1 MTRNQIRWKIRISR
15 LIILAVI
22 LISIVVGANYFLKN
36 HFLYGTVI
44 EGVNCSF
51 LSVEDAKEKIDNSL
65 GNKIIKFSLVSD
77 KEYSVLARELGIG
90 VDEKQI
96 EKIFKN
102 QHENPEEQRKYS
114 LKGFIIFDKAKLQEL
129 FELIPELQEE
139 NMIKPQNA
147 YITWNQLEFSIE
159 SEVIGNEIDLD
170 KAFSFASA
178 QIKQGERE
186 ISFSSMTNQFPEIYS
201 EDLETERDEL
211 NSIVKSSIIFKLSNG
226 EVVTLDVNT
235 IKDWVYQDENGKFH
249 IDIENG
255 VQKFVE
261 NLNNLVEEANSQ
273 ISFKATDYNEP
284 IILDIPENLRAH
296 LDIEKQTAEIFKML
310 RDGKSYTVDP
320 IYDKAIFTDIL
331 NSYVELDISRQHIWL
346 YVNGELIM
354 DTPCVTGNVSLGYD
368 TPTGIFYL
376 LNKNEDVY
384 LEGYN
389 RDGSKYSSFV
399 DYWMRFYEGVGFHD
413 ATWRSQFG
421 GNIYLT
427 NGSHGCVNMP
437 KDAAIILYEYINE
450 TMPII
455 VYNSQL

>member
-22 LISIVVGANYFLKN
+22 LISIGVGANYFLKN

-65 GNKIIKFSLVSD
+65 GNKIIKFSFASE
-77 KEYSVLARELGIG
+77 KEYSILARELGIG

-102 QHENPEEQRKYS
+102 QHENPKEQRKYS

-261 NLNNLVEEANSQ
+261 NLNNLVEEAHSQ

-310 RDGKSYTVDP
+310 GNGESYTVEP
-320 IYDKAIFTDIL
+320 IYDKALFTDTF

-354 DTPCVTGNVSLGYD
+354 DTPCVTGNISLGYD

>member
-310 RDGKSYTVDP
+310 ENGESYTVEP
-320 IYDKAIFTDIL
+320 IYDKGLFTDTF

>member
-22 LISIVVGANYFLKN
+22 LISIGVGANYFLKN

-65 GNKIIKFSLVSD
+65 GNKIIKFSFASE
-77 KEYSVLARELGIG
+77 KEYSILARELGIG

-102 QHENPEEQRKYS
+102 QHENPKEQRKYS

-159 SEVIGNEIDLD
+159 SEVIGNEIDSD

-186 ISFSSMTNQFPEIYS
+186 ISFSSMTNQFPEVYS

-261 NLNNLVEEANSQ
+261 NLNNLVEEAHSQ
-273 ISFKATDYNEP
+273 ISFKATDHDEA
-284 IILDIPENLRAH
+284 IILNIPENLRAH

-310 RDGKSYTVDP
+310 GNGESYTVEP
-320 IYDKAIFTDIL
+320 IYDKALFTDTF

>member
-22 LISIVVGANYFLKN
+22 LISIGVGANYFLKN

-90 VDEKQI
+90 VDTQQI

-102 QHENPEEQRKYS
+102 QHENPKEQRKYS

-147 YITWNQLEFSIE
+147 YITWNEIEFSIE
-159 SEVIGNEIDLD
+159 SEVIGNEIDLN

-235 IKDWVYQDENGKFH
+235 IKEWVYQDENGKFH

-310 RDGKSYTVDP
+310 GNGESYTVEP
-320 IYDKAIFTDIL
+320 IYDKALFTDTF